1 VRQMKTCPKCGGEN
15 LGVATVCRLC
25 ATALPAVQAPVAQ
38 QEAQV
43 PTANS
48 ARVASR
54 SDSPASAGALCQA
67 CQATIDPDSLFCEQ
81 CGYRLTGP
89 AHQMDSRSQMK
100 AAGEAARVVETP
112 AHGSA
117 QASDQQSTLRPAGA
131 DVEPFRHPRG
141 ARKEP
146 SAKSTTE
153 TGPQVPAR
161 HSARNMGMS
170 TSVVCDACGSIQPMG
185 GAFCADCGAQ
195 LSVGAIARALS
206 VAGSTSK
213 GSLYLITD
221 GGEVGETYKLDR
233 TETVIGR
240 AEGDLTYPH
249 DGFMSGRH
257 ARIIARGARY
267 FLADEGSRNGTFIR
281 IDNEVELQPGDTFLI
296 GKQVLRFDTK

>member
-1 VRQMKTCPKCGGEN
+1 
-15 LGVATVCRLC
+15 
-25 ATALPAVQAPVAQ
+25 
-38 QEAQV
+38 
-43 PTANS
+43 
-48 ARVASR
+48 
-54 SDSPASAGALCQA
+54 
-67 CQATIDPDSLFCEQ
+67 
-81 CGYRLTGP
+81 
-89 AHQMDSRSQMK
+89 MK

-112 AHGSA
+112 AHGSVPP
-117 QASDQQSTLRPAGA
+117 QASGDA
-131 DVEPFRHPRG
+131 EPPRQ
-141 ARKEP
+141 ARSAKKVP

-161 HSARNMGMS
+161 HSARNMGMA

-206 VAGSTSK
+206 VAGAKSK
-213 GSLYLITD
+213 GLLHLITD
-221 GGEVGETYKLDR
+221 GGEVGETYTLDR

-257 ARIIARGARY
+257 ARIIARGAQY

-281 IDNEVELQPGDTFLI
+281 IDKEVELQPGDTFLI

>member
-1 VRQMKTCPKCGGEN
+1 MKTCPKCGGEN
-15 LGVATVCRLC
+15 LIAATVCRLC
-25 ATALPAVQAPVAQ
+25 ATALPA
-38 QEAQV
+38 AQV
-43 PTANS
+43 PVVPKEVAAPAAS
-48 ARVASR
+48 SSGVASR
-54 SDSPASAGALCQA
+54 SNSPTSSVRGGVCPA
-67 CQATIDPDSLFCEQ
+67 CQAANDPDSLFCEH
-81 CGYRLTGP
+81 CGNRLTGP
-89 AHQMDSRSQMK
+89 AHEMDSRSQMK

-112 AHGSA
+112 THSSG
-117 QASDQQSTLRPAGA
+117 QAPDMEASLRPAGSNS
-131 DVEPFRHPRG
+131 DPSRQVRG

-161 HSARNMGMS
+161 HSARNLGMA

-206 VAGSTSK
+206 VAESKSK
-213 GSLYLITD
+213 GSLNLITD
-221 GGEVGETYKLDR
+221 GGEVGETYQLDR

-240 AEGDLTYPH
+240 GEGDVIFPH
-249 DGFMSGRH
+249 DGYMSSRH

-267 FLADEGSRNGTFIR
+267 FLTDEGSRNGTFIR
-281 IDNEVELQPGDTFLI
+281 INKEVELQPGDTFLI

>member
-1 VRQMKTCPKCGGEN
+1 MKTCPKCGGEN

-25 ATALPAVQAPVAQ
+25 ATELPAVQTPVAPK
-38 QEAQV
+38 EV
-43 PTANS
+43 PAPTPSSPIA
-48 ARVASR
+48 ASR
-54 SDSPASAGALCQA
+54 PDAAASAGAVCPA
-67 CQATIDPDSLFCEQ
+67 CQATNDPDSLFCEQ
-81 CGYRLTGP
+81 CGNRLTDP
-89 AHQMDSRSQMK
+89 DRQMDSRSQMK
-100 AAGEAARVVETP
+100 AASEAARVVETP
-112 AHGSA
+112 AHGSGQGSEPQSGPRQGSGDA
-117 QASDQQSTLRPAGA
+117 EPPRQARSA
-131 DVEPFRHPRG
+131 
-141 ARKEP
+141 KKMP

-161 HSARNMGMS
+161 HSARNMGMA

-206 VAGSTSK
+206 VAGAKSK
-213 GSLYLITD
+213 GLLHLITD
-221 GGEVGETYKLDR
+221 GGEVGETYTLDR

-257 ARIIARGARY
+257 ARIIARGAQY

-281 IDNEVELQPGDTFLI
+281 IDKEVELQPGDTFLI